1 MIGAQIFE
9 FAQSLRCLI
18 LTWLIFRRKFSH
30 KPDEEFFLAEPV
42 SFPLYFFFK
51 QMVGKTHRKW
61 KKKKGLKIESSTLM
75 LKL

>member
-18 LTWLIFRRKFSH
+18 LRWLIFRRNFSH
-30 KPDEEFFLAEPV
+30 KPDKEFFLAEPV

-51 QMVGKTHRKW
+51 QMVGKTQQEVE
-61 KKKKGLKIESSTLM
+61 KKKKAWR
-75 LKL
+75 